1 MAIFIVYANESRDE
15 HAVYFDDDCTNWR
28 TKLIVLAVWQW
39 SNFPRIQA
47 PHVHRIERCER
58 CRAFSETGRST
69 NSIAWKR
76 LLLWNNW
83 LSYFSGRKQEQSF
96 EQNLDGETNWSGIV
110 NFHCMQK
117 SLVMSMRLYYFRRWL
132 KWRAIFIRFPWVSF
146 IYTRSLINSETHRWK
161 RYKKEISW
169 RLLVRR

>member
-47 PHVHRIERCER
+47 PHVHRIENCER

-83 LSYFSGRKQEQSF
+83 LRYFSGRKQEQSF
-96 EQNLDGETNWSGIV
+96 EQNFDGETNWSGIV

-117 SLVMSMRLYYFRRWL
+117 SLVMSMRFISFSAMIEMTRYLHQVSLSFVYLRTFSNQFRNTSL
-132 KWRAIFIRFPWVSF
+132 KTI
-146 IYTRSLINSETHRWK
+146 
-161 RYKKEISW
+161 
-169 RLLVRR
+169 

>member
-1 MAIFIVYANESRDE
+1 MAIFIVYANESRNE

-83 LSYFSGRKQEQSF
+83 LRYFSGRKQEQSF
-96 EQNLDGETNWSGIV
+96 EQNFDGETSWSSIV

-117 SLVMSMRLYYFRRWL
+117 SLVMSMRFILFSAMIEMTRYLHQVSLSFVYLHTFSNQFRNTSL
-132 KWRAIFIRFPWVSF
+132 KTI
-146 IYTRSLINSETHRWK
+146 
-161 RYKKEISW
+161 
-169 RLLVRR
+169 